1 MGNVQHEDTNLMRLT
16 EALTAT
22 HMCDVS
28 VDNVSGTA
36 LVLDGVRNMGKL
48 SGLNQYGHSEWRGRG
63 GESLSLLRPYWKR
76 TTLTSLASAITNRA
90 RDREEGEKEQ

>member
-1 MGNVQHEDTNLMRLT
+1 
-16 EALTAT
+16 
-22 HMCDVS
+22 MCDVS

-48 SGLNQYGHSEWRGRG
+48 SGLNQYGHSEWGEER
-63 GESLSLLRPYWKR
+63 ESLPYWKR

-90 RDREEGEKEQ
+90 RGREEGESEQ